1 MSQKIEYLKPD
12 FYYHIYNRGNA
23 KCNIFYSEANYL
35 YFLKKYFEYAS
46 PVANTYAYC
55 LMPNHFHF
63 LVKIKSEKEIFDFV
77 ETKNNSV
84 VRKLSFEEFEKLG
97 VDALNTILSKRFSNL
112 FNGYSQAINIQE
124 SRAGSLFQKSYRKKE
139 IDSEE
144 YLKKLILYI
153 HLNPVEHGF
162 VEEISEWPHSSYT
175 SIISNTISLIKVR
188 EVIDLLEDIDNFRK
202 THYNKNLI
210 NLVEDFLVLKPL
222 PGLTGIN

>member
-35 YFLKKYFEYAS
+35 YFKSKYLKYIS
-46 PVANTYAYC
+46 PIVDTYAYC

-63 LVKIKSEKEIFDFV
+63 LVKIKSERQLFDFLNQEDKLPQKEFSFSDFLKI
-77 ETKNNSV
+77 ETNE
-84 VRKLSFEEFEKLG
+84 LSE
-97 VDALNTILSKRFSNL
+97 ILSKRFSNF

-124 SRAGSLFQKSYRKKE
+124 SRTGSLFQKPYKKKE

-144 YLKKLILYI
+144 YLKKVILYI

-162 VEEISEWPHSSYT
+162 VTKVNEWPYSSYS
-175 SIISNTISLIKVR
+175 SIISNIDSFINKR
-188 EVIDLLEDIDNFRK
+188 EVINLFEDLDNFEK

-210 NLVEDFLVLKPL
+210 NLVEDF
-222 PGLTGIN
+222 